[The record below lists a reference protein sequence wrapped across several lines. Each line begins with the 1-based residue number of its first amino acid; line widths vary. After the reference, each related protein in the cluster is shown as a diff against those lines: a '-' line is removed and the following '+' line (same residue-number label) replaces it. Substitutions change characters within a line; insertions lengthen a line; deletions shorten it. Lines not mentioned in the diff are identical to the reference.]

1 MRAFGAALLLW
12 SVGCN
17 STAGPPA
24 GEKTGLSVEVTPEEV
39 RVGVG
44 ERARLSAL
52 VRDSSSTVPEQ
63 RGISWESSDASLAT
77 VDGAGNVLGI
87 APGRVSIV
95 ARVESASDSSVVT
108 VTPPPPLGDPF
119 RPDQR
124 PYTADSPWNTP
135 IPADASIDPQSE
147 AMIAGIARS
156 NNGRLRSDPTQYSY
170 PIYFAD
176 ATTPRRSMV
185 CSGIVSI
192 NHADGTRTSEA
203 DRRLAGVPI
212 PAEATPS
219 PGGDAQIIVI
229 DTETGD
235 EYDVYQFAPPDRC
248 TNITRYVGGV
258 YRAGVESSY
267 VSRGAGVPYLAGL
280 IRPWEIA
287 RGRIDHA
294 LAFGYDLSRDER
306 CVWPASKT
314 DGDDARTDAIPEGA
328 RLRLAPAVDVDRIEG
343 LDAVGRII
351 ARALQEYGMI
361 LIDNSGANK
370 IYAEDELTAKWGG
383 RLVAATVSA
392 IPVERLQV
400 LRLPD
405 AYWAPSYQ
413 PTHGDCV
420 R

>member
-1 MRAFGAALLLW
+1 MRAWGAALLLW
-12 SVGCN
+12 SAGCN

-24 GEKTGLSVEVTPEEV
+24 IDRTGASVEVSPEEA
-39 RVGVG
+39 RIGVG
-44 ERARLSAL
+44 ERIRLSVVLSDSAAS
-52 VRDSSSTVPEQ
+52 VPAERDITWQSSDSS
-63 RGISWESSDASLAT
+63 LAR
-77 VDGAGNVLGI
+77 VDPTGTVLGI

-95 ARVESASDSSVVT
+95 ARVERATDSSVVT
-108 VTPPPPLGDPF
+108 ITPPQRPGDPF
-119 RPDQR
+119 RTDQR

-135 IPADASIDPQSE
+135 IPTDARIDARSD
-147 AMIAGIARS
+147 AMIAGIAES
-156 NNGRLRSDPTQYSY
+156 SNGRLRSDPTQYSY
-170 PIYFAD
+170 PIHFAD
-176 ATTPRRSMV
+176 ASTPRSTLV
-185 CSGIVSI
+185 CSGLVSI
-192 NHADGTRTSEA
+192 NHADGTRTTEA
-203 DRRLAGVPI
+203 DRRLGGVPI
-212 PAEATPS
+212 PPGAVPS
-219 PGGDAQIIVI
+219 AGDDAQIIVI
-229 DTETGD
+229 DTQTGD

-248 TNITRYVGGV
+248 TNVTRYVGGV
-258 YRAGVESSY
+258 YRDGVETSY

-287 RGRIDHA
+287 RGRIEHA
-294 LAFGYDLSRDER
+294 LAFGYELSREER

-328 RLRLAPAVDVDRIEG
+328 RLRLDPTLDVDRIEG

-370 IYAEDELTAKWGG
+370 IYAEDDLTARWTG
-383 RLVAATVSA
+383 RLVATTVSA

-405 AYWAPSYQ
+405 AYWAADYQ
-413 PTHGDCV
+413 PNHGDCV